1 MSVLAQPP
9 PWPLHVVLVGALPSS
24 RRGTVAEFRHQGV
37 VLSRQIDPMAA
48 LREIG
53 REPRSVVVVNATL
66 PDTDAGDF
74 IEIVASL
81 AHSTVLLGVNPE
93 IPDEAIA
100 ELLKRGAAGS
110 VPLPLTPSRLA
121 AALTPTAQARVAA
134 PVESEL
140 QCGPITVSTE
150 AHRVFVGATEVAL
163 SPKEFDVLTYLM
175 RAFPRLV
182 GVDELVGEF
191 ADGHTE
197 PETRMRLA
205 VYRTRV
211 KLGEAAPQRGP
222 LIQTVRGMGYRL
234 VEQ

>member
-1 MSVLAQPP
+1 MSALAQAP
-9 PWPLHVVLVGALPSS
+9 PWPLRVVLVGALPSS

-37 VLSRQIDPMAA
+37 VLSRQVDPLAA

-66 PDTDAGDF
+66 GDTNAGDF

-81 AHSTVLLGVNPE
+81 AHSTVLLGVGPE
-93 IPDEAIA
+93 TSDEAIDD
-100 ELLKRGAAGS
+100 LLKRGAAGS

-121 AALTPTAQARVAA
+121 AALEPTRAA
-134 PVESEL
+134 VSDTVESDL
-140 QCGPITVSTE
+140 HSGPITVSTA
-150 AHRVFVGATEVAL
+150 AHRVFVGETEVNL
-163 SPKEFDVLTYLM
+163 SPREFDVLVYLM

-182 GVDELVGEF
+182 GIDELVRQF
-191 ADGHTE
+191 AVGSTE

-205 VYRTRV
+205 VYRARV

-234 VEQ
+234 IER